1 MKRRIVQA
9 AGLGAVT
16 LALTFVP
23 ALALQ
28 SAQGAPKHNSSTGAT
43 LQFNPTTGMVGQQ
56 YTVNGSGFGADHWVT
71 VGAHYADATYW
82 ASGKTD
88 GQGNLRVTLTATSAG
103 QIYHEAK
110 EQGNSGRLRFKTSA
124 TFTVNSG

>member
-1 MKRRIVQA
+1 MKRRIAQA

-28 SAQGAPKHNSSTGAT
+28 SAQGAPKGSSTGAR
-43 LQFNPTTGMVGQQ
+43 LQFNPTTGVMGQQ
-56 YTVNGSGFGADHWVT
+56 YTVTGSGFSANRWVS
-71 VGAHYADATYW
+71 VGAHFSDTTWW
-82 ASGKTD
+82 ASGQTD
-88 GQGNLRVTLTATSAG
+88 GQGRFSFTLTATSAG

-110 EQGNSGRLRFKTSA
+110 EMGSNGRLRLKTSA
-124 TFTVNSG
+124 TFTVNGS